1 MPAHIAHLIVDGIV
15 LGRQYPEVHKYM
27 DSMQP
32 YMQSNH
38 RQYLHDMATVAEIA
52 AIDDGRGMVGVP
64 APGTGQ
70 HQRYRGT
77 REIRAG
83 TISNVKWVIL
93 RWKMK
98 KQKKNVKCAT
108 WNQS

>member
-1 MPAHIAHLIVDGIV
+1 MPAHIAHLIVDGVV

-52 AIDDGRGMVGVP
+52 AIDEGAGWSAYLHLALDNISDMVGQEKSVP
-64 APGTGQ
+64 VLLGMLN
-70 HQRYRGT
+70 R
-77 REIRAG
+77 
-83 TISNVKWVIL
+83 
-93 RWKMK
+93 
-98 KQKKNVKCAT
+98 
-108 WNQS
+108 